1 MTRKLRLCALEA
13 LVEGQ
18 ATRIDIEG
26 HRIAVAMVDGQVFAI
41 GDRCSHA
48 NFSLAEGYLSVDGCS
63 LECPKHGSSFSL
75 TTGQPDSLPAIKPV
89 PVYDVSVEGDDV
101 VVVLPDEEG

>member
-1 MTRKLRLCALEA
+1 M
-13 LVEGQ
+13 
-18 ATRIDIEG
+18 
-26 HRIAVAMVDGQVFAI
+26 RIADAVYVI

>member
-1 MTRKLRLCALEA
+1 MAECHTICGFDE
-13 LVEGQ
+13 LVDG
-18 ATRIDIEG
+18 AARRFDVDG
-26 HRIAVAMVDGQVFAI
+26 HRISVVRVGERVFAI

-101 VVVLPDEEG
+101 VVVLPGGEG